1 MVCFIVVEG
10 VIGMLP
16 RIPKKMCNQ
25 SIVLQVPTGEEDD
38 YGKQKT
44 VEQVINNVLVQ
55 PQTIYSGSNN
65 SRTIIANAIV
75 FLFAGISDP
84 LPKITPDWVGT
95 HLKFEGRDYTITN
108 IVDNREP
115 YSNKVY
121 SYELEVL

>member
-1 MVCFIVVEG
+1 MAYYIVDEG

-16 RIPKKMCNQ
+16 RIPKRLCNQ
-25 SIVLQVPTGEEDD
+25 SIVLHVANGEEDD

-44 VEQVINNVLVQ
+44 VDMSVNNVLVQ

-65 SRTIIANAIV
+65 SRTITANAIV
-75 FLFAGISDP
+75 FLFAQITEP
-84 LPKITPDWVGT
+84 LPKITPDWIGT
-95 HLKFEGRDYTITN
+95 HLTFEGRDYTITN

-115 YSNKVY
+115 YNNKAY